1 MKNILF
7 LMMVFSIFGA
17 MYHKAYSQ
25 SNGKQMIDSLI
36 GELMKKTE
44 NEVQWREGIAFE
56 FLDETDNRIVA
67 KGVVLE
73 CVFNNVRVKFTKQR
87 SSLLAVAR
95 LQDLRTGYWVEDIE
109 GDGTLE
115 DYNYPSRSIAERMY
129 KMLLKRA
136 LDTKKNLK
144 DLQDTTFF
152 NKLKRYDEASSI
164 DDANRYLEVVFKS
177 ATRPELQMIAY
188 SRLIALLDRNKAS
201 ENEKIEYKREY
212 LKWMLDSA
220 NTFYECY
227 WVFDEAYLLGI
238 KSLEK
243 DALSRMSKVKAT
255 PSEKA
260 ELKEARKLFKGRSI
274 RM

>member
-7 LMMVFSIFGA
+7 IIMVFSIFSA
-17 MYHKAYSQ
+17 MYHKVHSQ
-25 SNGKQMIDSLI
+25 SNGKQIIDPLI
-36 GELMKKTE
+36 GELIKKAE
-44 NEVQWREGIAFE
+44 NEARWREGIAFE
-56 FLDETDNRIVA
+56 FLDETDNRIVVN
-67 KGVVLE
+67 GMVLE
-73 CVFNNVRVKFTKQR
+73 YVFNSVGVKFTKQG

-95 LQDLRTGYWVEDIE
+95 LQDLRTGYWVEDIG

-152 NKLKRYDEASSI
+152 NQLKRYDEASSI

-188 SRLIALLDRNKAS
+188 SRLIALLDRNKVS
-201 ENEKIEYKREY
+201 ENDRIEYKREY
-212 LKWMLDSA
+212 LKWVLHSA

-238 KSLEK
+238 RSLEK
-243 DALSRMSKVKAT
+243 DALSRMSKVTAA
-255 PSEKA
+255 PREKA
-260 ELKEARKLFKGRSI
+260 KLREARKLFKGRSVQ
-274 RM
+274 M